1 MTYHHSEA
9 GPFYSTEI
17 DLLWAKVSEKQKKK
31 LMAEYDKLRNDYKQ
45 RFEHFVRVNSST
57 LIINYFYVIEFCFY

>member
-1 MTYHHSEA
+1 MTYQSEA

-31 LMAEYDKLRNDYKQ
+31 LMEEHEKLRNDYKQ
-45 RFEHFVRVNSST
+45 KFENFVRVNSST